1 MRAATTM
8 IRERRRHPARWLR
21 DILRADV
28 MHGAISD
35 GLLPS
40 EADLML
46 MYAVPRAVVREA
58 LDLLRREGIIE
69 RVQGTGTMTV
79 AQRYAYRLVEVH
91 GVETLEPPH
100 RGVTN
105 SIVTRTPIRMPRAVA
120 RHLDEE
126 PGTECLLYE
135 YVGYLDGQPIGVYTN
150 YVRYPEAESVS
161 VARLDHHWYAMLD
174 DAGVAVGETDLLI
187 EVVAADD
194 DLAALLEMSPGQ
206 PLLAMQQVI
215 RDEGGRPYDFAI
227 LRHRGDRISLL
238 SRATRSPRPDDSEG
252 GR

>member
-1 MRAATTM
+1 MTAATTM
-8 IRERRRHPARWLR
+8 IRERKRYPARWLR
-21 DILRADV
+21 DVLRADV
-28 MHGAISD
+28 MHGDFGD

-46 MYAVPRAVVREA
+46 RYAVPRAVVREA
-58 LDLLRREGIIE
+58 LGLMRREGIIE

-91 GVETLEPPH
+91 GVEPLEAYA
-100 RGVTN
+100 GVTN
-105 SIVTRTPIRMPRAVA
+105 GIVTRTPTRMPRAVA

-135 YVGYLDGQPIGVYTN
+135 YVGYLEGQPIGVYTN
-150 YVRYPEAESVS
+150 YLRYPEAESIGD
-161 VARLDHHWYAMLD
+161 ARLDHHWYAMLD
-174 DAGVAVGETDLLI
+174 HAGVTVGETDLLI

-194 DLAALLEMSPGQ
+194 DLAALLDMAPGQ

-215 RDEGGRPYDFAI
+215 RDESGRPYDFAI

-238 SRATRSPRPDDSEG
+238 SRAVRAPHQDDCEA